1 MNARISV
8 PPVAVPHQPHD
19 VELEAEVIGVA
30 LLGYPLPDWLQA
42 DDFFS
47 GTMRTLFRAA
57 RELGDA
63 ASLPAMAALLRDQ
76 GHLYTAGAGV
86 DRHSSYLISSVELV
100 AMMQQAEF
108 ALERGWA
115 VDFAKLREL
124 RNQRRLLE
132 AMRRVEIAF
141 EHEAMSH
148 REARKALSE
157 HFERSSK

>member
-8 PPVAVPHQPHD
+8 PPAAVPRQPWD
-19 VELEAEVIGVA
+19 EELECAALGLA
-30 LLGYPLPDWLQA
+30 LLGYPVPEWLDA
-42 DDFFS
+42 SDFFAE
-47 GTMRTLFRAA
+47 THRYVFRAV

-63 ASLPAMAALLRDQ
+63 ASLPTVAALLRDQ
-76 GHLYTAGAGV
+76 GRLAHRRATPHYADDALHSAHLALWCSEAQF
-86 DRHSSYLISSVELV
+86 
-100 AMMQQAEF
+100 AMDM
-108 ALERGWA
+108 GWA